1 MSHDVSWLVDLPPNE
16 AAPRLLGWSIV
27 TPEATCRIV
36 EVEAYGGEDDPG
48 SHAWRGPTPRTRTM
62 YGPPGRAYVYFT
74 YGNHWML
81 NVVARPEG
89 QAAALLVRAAQPLTG
104 LEAMRPRR
112 PKAKSDR
119 DLLAGPG
126 RLTAALGLNG
136 SHDGAGLLQGDPR
149 IRLEPGPVVQR
160 VIVGTRIGLSPGRGE
175 MVPWRFVDA
184 AGLEWCSRP
193 RPQAQPDF
201 SRY

>member
-1 MSHDVSWLVDLPPNE
+1 MTSDFAWLAELPPPE
-16 AAPRLLGWSIV
+16 SARLLLGWLIV

-62 YGPPGRAYVYFT
+62 YGPPGRAFVYFT

-89 QAAALLVRAAQPLTG
+89 EAAALLIRAAEPLTG
-104 LEAMRPRR
+104 HDAMRSRR

-126 RLTAALGLNG
+126 RLTAALGL
-136 SHDGAGLLQGDPR
+136 DGTYDRAGLIEGDPR
-149 IRLEPGPVVQR
+149 IRIEPGPQVQE
-160 VIVGTRIGLSPGRGE
+160 VLVGTRVGLSPGRGE
-175 MVPWRFVDA
+175 KTPWRFVDA
-184 AGLEWCSRP
+184 SGLAWCSRP
-193 RPQAQPDF
+193 LPGSPRSA
-201 SRY
+201 